1 MGNYPGSAMRVAADK
16 AAVKRDLAMREYMV
30 QYGGGGGGGSAC
42 KVLSYPSKSSALC
55 IEANECDGVM
65 IFRSD
70 SNGED
75 LEGYAGAGLFDSVMT
90 RAPSVVPV
98 NYSDDR
104 LMCDEAFQ
112 SHVLN
117 SIAAACVEI
126 ETLMGEPQDIEGV
139 VLADGSLYVVQTRPQ
154 V

>member
-1 MGNYPGSAMRVAADK
+1 MRVAADK
-16 AAVKRDLAMREYMV
+16 AAVKRDLAMRDYMV
-30 QYGGGGGGGSAC
+30 QYGGGGTGGGAC

-55 IEANECDGVM
+55 IKANECDGVM

-90 RAPSVVPV
+90 RAPSLVPV

-104 LMCDEAFQ
+104 LMCDGAFQ
-112 SHVLN
+112 NQVLN

-139 VLADGSLYVVQTRPQ
+139 VLADGSLFVVQTRPQ